1 VRHVKIAQMHLPRVQ
16 SSEGIAC
23 SYCQD
28 RVLKNW
34 SSSSPKMLVRMF
46 QVMWASKWDICCA
59 DLQQAFQK
67 AMDRI
72 GMEAESPAVNAQ
84 VLAQTD
90 RERELLERIAE
101 LEAQLQVQSQH

>member
-1 VRHVKIAQMHLPRVQ
+1 MCRALAD
-16 SSEGIAC
+16 GIAC

-28 RVLKNW
+28 TVHESL
-34 SSSSPKMLVRMF
+34 SSPSPKMLVRMF

-72 GMEAESPAVNAQ
+72 GMEAESPAVDAQ